1 MENREGEGEEVVEER
16 RKIERKR
23 GRRKNQSLLSPM
35 KVLSLKLR
43 KKMLN
48 TRQRLKTKV
57 ELAIKFSPLEF
68 YHGSATAVTG
78 HRVMGETSLKLAN
91 IYGTGTCGCGTGREP
106 RCIARMCLQRDGGL
120 VFACSLHKLEIYG
133 TVVVWIRVTTAH

>member
-57 ELAIKFSPLEF
+57 ELAIKFSP
-68 YHGSATAVTG
+68 
-78 HRVMGETSLKLAN
+78 
-91 IYGTGTCGCGTGREP
+91 P
-106 RCIARMCLQRDGGL
+106 RIL
-120 VFACSLHKLEIYG
+120 S
-133 TVVVWIRVTTAH
+133 WIRHCCHWPPCDGRNKLKAS